1 MIPVMSSSSLLRKPH
16 IARRSE
22 AIVLGRMLDLCPRA
36 LKNRFH
42 QWIKIYPEFKKGLD
56 WNIGLEQLEETLELE
71 KQFSE
76 KDKDAEIGIDVSTV
90 IRIGANVGL
99 VTITAWT
106 VAVI

>member
-1 MIPVMSSSSLLRKPH
+1 
-16 IARRSE
+16 
-22 AIVLGRMLDLCPRA
+22 
-36 LKNRFH
+36 
-42 QWIKIYPEFKKGLD
+42 LD

-76 KDKDAEIGIDVSTV
+76 KDEDAEIGIDVSTV

-99 VTITAWT
+99 VAITART